1 MPVFPQRLWK
11 APELH
16 APLRWRFDRISSLQ
30 LPLPMATYVEHETHE
45 PDELATRDRLLLVVL
60 LAVTAVTAY
69 LVYRLLRPFLPA
81 LAWAVALSIIALPVQ
96 RWMNR
101 KIRHRGAAA
110 GLTVV
115 LVALMILGPALFV
128 AQQVTLQAVEAM
140 SWIQQE
146 DKLSEWRQSLS
157 ENERLAGVVVWF
169 EENVDLAGEVKNL
182 LGAVSQ
188 SMTTWLAGTVWL
200 IVQLL
205 IMLLTLFFFLRDN
218 ERAVG
223 ALRHMVPLSN
233 REANKVFRT
242 VSDSIHATI
251 FGTVAVAMLQG
262 LMGSLIFFFMGIPG
276 ALLWGVVMGVLS
288 IIPYLGAFVIWGPVA
303 LFLALSG
310 DWWRAVG
317 LTVYGMTAIGLI
329 DNLLYPLLV
338 GRRMRLHT
346 LVAFFAIVGGVA
358 AFGMSGIVLGPVIVA
373 ISLALVDIWRQRTA
387 AGHGA
392 ENPT

>member
-1 MPVFPQRLWK
+1 
-11 APELH
+11 
-16 APLRWRFDRISSLQ
+16 
-30 LPLPMATYVEHETHE
+30 
-45 PDELATRDRLLLVVL
+45 
-60 LAVTAVTAY
+60 
-69 LVYRLLRPFLPA
+69 
-81 LAWAVALSIIALPVQ
+81 
-96 RWMNR
+96 
-101 KIRHRGAAA
+101 
-110 GLTVV
+110 
-115 LVALMILGPALFV
+115 MILGPALFV